1 MIVRDWKSTL
11 GILLI
16 FVLGCLAGAFLS
28 LAVVHHRVVQMLQ
41 RGSPAYEQF
50 LERRLSRG
58 LHLDA
63 GQREK
68 FHEALVANI
77 EARKKIQLQV
87 QPQVQPQIQEANEQ
101 TRQQIRGI
109 LQPEQLATLRQNIE
123 DFRRRFGAP
132 GLGGRGL
139 TEEASSTTNTPP
151 LAGTNA
157 PSATN

>member
-11 GILLI
+11 GVLLV
-16 FVLGCLAGAFLS
+16 FVLGLLAGSFLTLS
-28 LAVVHHRVVQMLQ
+28 LVHHRVVQMLQ

-50 LERRLSRG
+50 LEKSLSRG

-77 EARKKIQLQV
+77 EERKKIQQ
-87 QPQVQPQIQEANEQ
+87 QVQPQIQPQIQQVNEQ
-101 TRQQIRGI
+101 TRQEIRGI
-109 LQPEQLATLRQNIE
+109 LQPDQLATLRRNLE
-123 DFRRRFGAP
+123 DFRRRFGTP
-132 GLGGRGL
+132 GLGGAPR
-139 TEEASSTTNTPP
+139 EQEADSGTNVPP
-151 LAGTNA
+151 IAGTNV

>member
-11 GILLI
+11 GVLLI

-63 GQREK
+63 DQREK

-87 QPQVQPQIQEANEQ
+87 QPQIQPQIQEANEQ
-101 TRQQIRGI
+101 TKQQLKTI
-109 LQPEQLATLRQNIE
+109 LQPGQLATLRQNIE
-123 DFRRRFGAP
+123 DFRHRFGAP

-139 TEEASSTTNTPP
+139 IEEASSTTNTPP
-151 LAGTNA
+151 IASTNA